1 MIKNT
6 REKLISAT
14 VVFIILVAGMLSLS
28 AQQTT
33 MSSYNP
39 SYLDFAK
46 PLPVTDFGP
55 TAPMVVEPGGCFI
68 GTLSNNYDI
77 NYAYIWT
84 VQQDNLKLLNYTVT
98 LEKLDS
104 NKIRICIPRSSE
116 EGVYDLVLISQTGQ
130 YSVPRSVWVVN
141 NLPNSIRVVAM
152 SDLHFGAG
160 PDKVYNGDV
169 NRFSAAILA
178 ASLNPTFI
186 IWAGDITDHASENEA
201 QFAQSYRYILLYK
214 YPVLGV
220 AGNHDYPSSNYE
232 KYLGPTRWI
241 RVIGDK
247 LIVIGVYTVP
257 YISENNIITWDEIKF
272 MEEALRNYSYIPY
285 KIIITHYP
293 MFYYQGEL
301 YTRYDDEELLKPYSQ
316 GATTPVS
323 SYWSVNMTAFRYV
336 LKLIEDYNVTV
347 VISGHIHVD
356 QYVKYVST
364 RTNTTTYF
372 ITITTAAHGSATYQG
387 LTVFDLDLTN
397 GKITFPVTPPG
408 FIGFNN
414 STSRSASNS
423 IPVSIAR
430 TKLVRTPVYY
440 KLAVGNTAP
449 WYTINATNII
459 ALPWISELKTIETKV
474 DIQGKGAEIDILNTL
489 LINNILF
496 INLKLIVP
504 SGSSGVLHIAWLN
517 DEKPPIVELTGR
529 KYYPSIPQLNRSFT
543 VYVKISDDAWGLDFD
558 NIVVKFNGTSITL
571 NYSPE
576 TLTSNMNEVYLTL
589 TLVTRG
595 DSKVTTVLEIYA
607 VDNYG
612 RNTTKK
618 YGIVFYPPG
627 ETPAEEPVYEIE
639 EATVSTT
646 QTQISTITSITETTT
661 TQTPTVTQVSSES
674 TLQTST
680 ATTTSASS
688 QIIQTTVTTPSET
701 PSTSTGYY
709 STTTRITTTITT
721 SQFTEGS
728 SVMWII
734 VAGVV
739 LTMIIILYFTIRR
752 K

>member
-6 REKLISAT
+6 REKLNLAT
-14 VVFIILVAGMLSLS
+14 VVFIVLIVGMLSLS
-28 AQQTT
+28 AQQIT

-68 GTLSNNYDI
+68 GTLSNSYDI
-77 NYAYIWT
+77 NYAYMWT
-84 VQQDNLKLLNYTVT
+84 VQQENLKVLNYTVT

-104 NKIRICIPRSSE
+104 NKIRICVPKSSE
-116 EGVYDLVLISQTGQ
+116 EGVYDLELISQTGQ
-130 YSVPRSVWVVN
+130 YSIPRSIWIVN
-141 NLPNSIRVVAM
+141 KLSNSIRIVAM

-178 ASLNPTFI
+178 TSLNPTFI

-201 QFAQSYRYILLYK
+201 QLAQSYRYILLYK

-232 KYLGPTRWI
+232 KYLGPTRWV
-241 RVIGDK
+241 RVINDK
-247 LIVIGVYTVP
+247 LLIIGVYTVP
-257 YISENNIITWDEIKF
+257 YISENNVITWDEIKF
-272 MEEALRNYSYIPY
+272 MEEALRNYSYIPF
-285 KIIITHYP
+285 KVIVTHYP

-301 YTRYDDEELLKPYSQ
+301 YTRYDDEELLKPYTQ
-316 GATTPVS
+316 GVITPVS
-323 SYWSVNMTAFRYV
+323 SYWSGNISAFRYV
-336 LKLIEDYNVTV
+336 LKLIEDYNVTA

-356 QYVKYVST
+356 QYVKYTST

-397 GKITFPVTPPG
+397 GKISFPITPPG
-408 FIGFNN
+408 FIGFSN

-423 IPVSIAR
+423 IRVSIAR
-430 TKLVRTPVYY
+430 TKLIRTPVYY
-440 KLAVGNTAP
+440 KLVVENTAS
-449 WYTINATNII
+449 WYTINTTNII
-459 ALPWISELKTIETKV
+459 ALPWINELENIETKV
-474 DIQGKGAEIDILNTL
+474 DIQGKGAEINILNTL

-496 INLKLIVP
+496 VNFKLIIP
-504 SGSSGVLHIAWLN
+504 PGSSGILHIAWLN
-517 DEKPPIVELTGR
+517 DNEPPIIELTGR

-558 NIVVKFNGTSITL
+558 NIVVKFNGTSITV

-595 DSKVTTVLEIYA
+595 NSKVTTVLEIYA
-607 VDNYG
+607 MDNYG

-627 ETPAEEPVYEIE
+627 ETPAEEPVYEIK
-639 EATVSTT
+639 EAITLTT
-646 QTQISTITSITETTT
+646 QTQTSTITSIIETTT
-661 TQTPTVTQVSSES
+661 VQIPTITQVSNETTS
-674 TLQTST
+674 QTST
-680 ATTTSASS
+680 LTTTSVFS
-688 QIIQTTVTTPSET
+688 QITQTTVTTHSET
-701 PSTSTGYY
+701 LSTSTGYY
-709 STTTRITTTITT
+709 STTTQITTTFAT
-721 SQFTEGS
+721 SQFIEGS
-728 SVMWII
+728 PVMWII
-734 VAGVV
+734 VASVV
-739 LTMIIILYFTIRR
+739 LTIVILLYFTMRR